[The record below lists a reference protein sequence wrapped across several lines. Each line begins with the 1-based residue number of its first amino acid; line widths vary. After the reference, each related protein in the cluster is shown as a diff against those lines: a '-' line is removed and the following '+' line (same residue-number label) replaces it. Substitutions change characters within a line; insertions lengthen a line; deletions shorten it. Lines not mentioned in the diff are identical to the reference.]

1 MTNKNDLS
9 LELTDKDNEDLGILS
24 GNMGE
29 EAFEAFIDIFYTAL
43 KDDDNAGLVDDNV
56 DDITEQIKTVL
67 VQFFS
72 QEPTEAKIEGIKTLL
87 QFLVG
92 LGINID
98 GIHNAYF
105 KMLAYIANVKDIRD
119 KYALTMIKAVN
130 IWTRI
135 TVEMYRREIDAGMEL
150 VEEISVPIEQVWDK
164 VISVPI
170 IGRMDSNRFAVME
183 ENVLEA
189 VSRYSAAFVIIDV
202 GGLQYLDSDVASHF
216 IKMIQAINLMG
227 TGVIM
232 VGIGSMISI
241 SFVKLDID
249 LAGLRLNTFATF
261 KQGLIY
267 AFDQLGLTTVDR
279 RTLK

>member
-9 LELTDKDNEDLGILS
+9 LELTAKDNEDLGVLS
-24 GNMGE
+24 SNIGE
-29 EAFEAFIDIFYTAL
+29 EAFEGFIDIFYTAL
-43 KDDDNAGLVDDNV
+43 KDGGNAELVDDNV
-56 DDITEQIKTVL
+56 DDITEQIKTAL
-67 VQFFS
+67 AQFFS
-72 QEPTEAKIEGIKTLL
+72 NEPTEAKIEGIKTLL